1 MDIIYKVLITILSI
15 IILLSTG
22 LSLTLNIAD
31 EIETNQYFA
40 SVSETLVD
48 SHYSPF
54 VIQQLTEEAA
64 EKDYE
69 LSIEVYGST
78 LPGSYKYAQ
87 VTLTYEFHL
96 DMFGIRFNRVKQK
109 II

>member
-22 LSLTLNIAD
+22 LSLTLSVAD

-40 SVSETLVD
+40 SVTETLVD
-48 SHYSPF
+48 SHYSQA
-54 VIQQLTEEAA
+54 VIEDLITEAS

-69 LSIEVYGST
+69 LSIKVYGST

-96 DMFGIRFNRVKQK
+96 DMFGVRFNRIKQK
-109 II
+109 IV